1 MLGARESIHGQWS
14 SRYAFILAAT
24 GAAVGLGNIWKFPY
38 IMGENGGGAFVLVY
52 LLCIVLIGIPV
63 MMSEVLI
70 GRRGRQSPGL
80 SVKTLAQEAA
90 ASPRWQIAG
99 WSGLVASYLILSFYA
114 VVAGWALAYVI
125 KTARGDFSGA
135 AADTIGAQF
144 GAHLANPLVLMFWS
158 AVILFVT
165 VFVVAKGVHKG
176 LEKAVN
182 FLMPTLFVLLVIM
195 AVYSGLNGAF
205 GDAVAFMF
213 QPDFSKLTINGV
225 LLALGHAFF
234 TLSLASGAMIIYGAY
249 LPANVS
255 IAKTSV
261 LIALVDTCVAIVAGL
276 AIYPLVFQYDLTPA
290 EGPGLIFVTLPIAFG
305 SMPFGTLFGTLF
317 FVMLVFAAF
326 TSAIAMIE
334 STVAW
339 LVERK
344 GLSRFTATAATGGSL
359 WLLGLFTVFSFSG
372 ADWAT
377 FNITVFGKTLS
388 SYFEVV
394 DYLTSAIMLPLGG
407 LAIAIFVGWTMKR
420 KVTAEELNT
429 SEPVYGIWRF
439 AIRWFTPIAV
449 TVVFLH
455 LIGVL
460 DLLLSL
466 INA

>member
-1 MLGARESIHGQWS
+1 MSGARESVHGMWS
-14 SRYAFILAAT
+14 GRFAFILAAT

-80 SVKTLAQEAA
+80 SVKTLAQEAS
-90 ASPRWQIAG
+90 ASPRWQVAG
-99 WSGLVASYLILSFYA
+99 WSGLLASYLILSFYA
-114 VVAGWALAYVI
+114 VVAGWALAYVM
-125 KTARGDFSGA
+125 KTARGDFQGQS
-135 AADTIGAQF
+135 ADLIGAQF
-144 GAHLANPLVLMFWS
+144 GAHLADPWALMAWS
-158 AVILFVT
+158 AVILLVT
-165 VFVVAKGVHKG
+165 VLVVGKGVHKG

-182 FLMPTLFVLLVIM
+182 FLMPSLFVLLGIM
-195 AVYSGLNGAF
+195 AIYSATNGAF
-205 GDAVAFMF
+205 GEALAFMF
-213 QPDFSKLTINGV
+213 TPDFSKLTINGV

-249 LPANVS
+249 LPSNVS

-261 LIALVDTCVAIVAGL
+261 LIALVDTAVAMLAGL
-276 AIYPLVFQYDLTPA
+276 AIYPLVFQYGLTPA

-305 SMPFGTLFGTLF
+305 SMPFGTFFGTLF

-344 GLSRFTATAATGGSL
+344 GLNRMVATAATGGSL
-359 WLLGLFTVFSFSG
+359 WLLGLLTVFSFSG
-372 ADWAT
+372 ASWAT
-377 FNITVFGKTLS
+377 FELNIFGKPITS
-388 SYFEVV
+388 FFEVV
-394 DYLTSAIMLPLGG
+394 DYLTSSVMLPLGG
-407 LAIAIFVGWTMKR
+407 LVVAIFTGWVMTK
-420 KVTAEELNT
+420 KVTEEELQT
-429 SEPVYGIWRF
+429 SGLVYGIWRF

-449 TVVFLH
+449 SIVFLH

-460 DLLLSL
+460 EPVLRLVGL
-466 INA
+466 

>member
-80 SVKTLAQEAA
+80 SVKTLAQEAN
-90 ASPRWQIAG
+90 ASTRWQIAG

-114 VVAGWALAYVI
+114 VVAGWALAYVF
-125 KTARGDFSGA
+125 KTARGDFSDVS
-135 AADTIGAQF
+135 ADAIGAQF
-144 GAHLANPLVLMFWS
+144 GAHLADPWLLMTWS

-182 FLMPTLFVLLVIM
+182 FLMPSLFVLLAIM
-195 AVYSGLNGAF
+195 AIYSGMNGAF
-205 GDAVAFMF
+205 GEAAEFMF
-213 QPDFSKLTINGV
+213 KPDFSKLTINGV

-255 IAKTSV
+255 IAKTSM

-276 AIYPLVFQYDLTPA
+276 AIYPLVFQYGLTPS

-344 GLSRFTATAATGGSL
+344 GLSRLMATVTTGGSL
-359 WLLGLFTVFSFSG
+359 WLVGLLTVFSFSG
-372 ADWAT
+372 AGWAT
-377 FNITVFGKTLS
+377 FTITIFGKTLS

-407 LAIAIFVGWTMKR
+407 LAVAIFVGWTMKR
-420 KVTAEELNT
+420 KVTVEELNT
-429 SEPVYGIWRF
+429 SALAYGIWRF

-449 TVVFLH
+449 AVVFLH

-460 DLLLSL
+460 DGVVRFV
-466 INA
+466 NP